1 MFEKFAKR
9 VHDEVYKTFHTYK
22 TTLFLCGAGKAT
34 GNSVREQ
41 IATHLSSS
49 WFSYQYDMFYPED
62 LFDELLLG
70 PGHHD
75 LLSLENILADS
86 VDAVVLVIE
95 SYGAVAELGAFA
107 SNDKLRKKLACVVD
121 AKYKR
126 RKSFIQYGPLR
137 LLRDKKE
144 GEIIYGDFSH
154 VGRMIEPI
162 RSAVSRIRRST
173 TKTAGVTNVVQAHH
187 FVLPCIFL
195 LEPVTRE
202 TLITLVKNASGCDP
216 STSAVLATG
225 AISILTKKREVVL
238 TASGY
243 KLTQTGLNR
252 FVSLG
257 RRGWTRRTY
266 KMNIM
271 DELRVAVLNWR
282 CRNKKLVI

>member
-1 MFEKFAKR
+1 MLEQFAAR
-9 VHDEVYKTFHTYK
+9 VHNEVFKSFHTYK
-22 TTLFLCGAGKAT
+22 TTLFLCGAGKTT
-34 GNSVREQ
+34 GDSVREQ
-41 IATHLSSS
+41 IATALSSR

-75 LLSLENILADS
+75 LISLENILADS

-121 AKYKR
+121 VKYKKQ
-126 RKSFIQYGPLR
+126 KSFIQYGPLR

-144 GEIIYGDFSH
+144 GEIIYGDFSD
-154 VGRMIEPI
+154 VWSMIERI
-162 RSAVSRIRRST
+162 RRAVSRIRRST
-173 TKTAGVTNVVQAHH
+173 KKAAGVTNVVQAHH

-202 TLITLVKNASGCDP
+202 TLIILVKNASGCDP
-216 STSAVLATG
+216 RTSTALATG
-225 AISILTKKREVVL
+225 AIAILTKNREVVL

-243 KLTQTGLNR
+243 KLTPAGLNR
-252 FVSLG
+252 FASLG
-257 RRGWTRRTY
+257 RRGQTRRTY
-266 KMNIM
+266 NAKTM
-271 DELRVAVLNWR
+271 DELRIAVLNWR
-282 CRNKKLVI
+282 CRNRKLEV